1 MYVLRCIP
9 VKKNTNSSVC
19 KQNKREIFDRGI
31 IVELTSEK
39 ARSRRRV
46 GMWLESIRAWGGGV
60 EGTQKGANL
69 KVSFLFTS
77 FNPVS

>member
-9 VKKNTNSSVC
+9 VKKNTNYSSVC

-31 IVELTSEK
+31 IELTSEK
-39 ARSRRRV
+39 ARRRRRV
-46 GMWLESIRAWGGGV
+46 GIWLESSRAWGGGV
-60 EGTQKGANL
+60 KGTQKGANL